1 MNHFQPDD
9 LAVYP
14 NYGVGKVVSVESR
27 MMGDSEVSCYVVNIL
42 SDSSKVVIVP
52 VDSAEQMG
60 LRTLIGADEVQKVYS
75 CFRYKN
81 LDLLKMNWNRRY
93 RTLQDKMKTG
103 KVTDVAA
110 VISDLMFLK
119 KRKGLSYGEE
129 RLLSDAEDILA
140 TELSI
145 IEKLPKEDVVTKIHN
160 SFKSKEPKEPKEAPK
175 EPEEVKN
182 LKEPKE
188 TKTAKA
194 KTKAKAKA

>member
-1 MNHFQPDD
+1 MGQFKPED

-27 MMGDSEVSCYVVNIL
+27 MMGNAEVSCYVVNIL

-60 LRTLIGADEVQKVYS
+60 LRTLIGPDEIRDVYA
-75 CFRYKN
+75 CFKYKN

-93 RTLQDKMKTG
+93 RSLQEKMKTG
-103 KVTDVAA
+103 KVTDVAT

-129 RLLSDAEDILA
+129 RLLNDAEDILA
-140 TELSI
+140 TVLSI
-145 IEKLPKEDVVTKIHN
+145 IEKLPKEEVVTKIHN
-160 SFKSKEPKEPKEAPK
+160 SFKTKEPKEVKAEA
-175 EPEEVKN
+175 
-182 LKEPKE
+182 
-188 TKTAKA
+188 
-194 KTKAKAKA
+194 

>member
-160 SFKSKEPKEPKEAPK
+160 SFKKEPKEPKEAPK
-175 EPEEVKN
+175 EPEEVKSP
-182 LKEPKE
+182 KESKE
-188 TKTAKA
+188 TKPAKA

>member
-1 MNHFQPDD
+1 MNQFKPDD

-42 SDSSKVVIVP
+42 ADSSKVVIVP

-60 LRTLIGADEVQKVYS
+60 LRSLIDIKDVEGVYG
-75 CFRYKN
+75 CFKYKN

-93 RTLQDKMKTG
+93 RSLQDKMKTG

-119 KRKGLSYGEE
+119 KKKGLSYGEE
-129 RLLSDAEDILA
+129 RLLNDAEDILA

-145 IEKLPKEDVVTKIHN
+145 IEKLPKEEIVNKIRN
-160 SFKSKEPKEPKEAPK
+160 SFKKEPKT
-175 EPEEVKN
+175 N
-182 LKEPKE
+182 S
-188 TKTAKA
+188 
-194 KTKAKAKA
+194 

>member
-103 KVTDVAA
+103 KVTDVAT

-160 SFKSKEPKEPKEAPK
+160 SFKKEPKEPKEAPK
-175 EPEEVKN
+175 EPEEVKSP
-182 LKEPKE
+182 KESKE
-188 TKTAKA
+188 TKPAKA
-194 KTKAKAKA
+194 KTKAKA

>member
-1 MNHFQPDD
+1 MNQFKPDD

-27 MMGDSEVSCYVVNIL
+27 MMGNAEVSCYVVNIL

-60 LRTLIGADEVQKVYS
+60 LRTLIGSDEINNVYD
-75 CFRYKN
+75 CFKYKN

-93 RTLQDKMKTG
+93 RSLQEKMKTG
-103 KVTDVAA
+103 KVTDVAT

-129 RLLSDAEDILA
+129 RLLNDAEDILA
-140 TELSI
+140 TELAI
-145 IEKLPKEDVVTKIHN
+145 IEKLPKEEVVTKIHN
-160 SFKSKEPKEPKEAPK
+160 SFKTKEPKEVKAEA
-175 EPEEVKN
+175 
-182 LKEPKE
+182 
-188 TKTAKA
+188 
-194 KTKAKAKA
+194 

>member
-1 MNHFQPDD
+1 MNQFQPDD

-60 LRTLIGADEVQKVYS
+60 LRTLIGADEVQNVYS
-75 CFRYKN
+75 CFKYKN

-129 RLLSDAEDILA
+129 RLLTDAEDILA

-145 IEKLPKEDVVTKIHN
+145 IEKLPKEEVVNKIHN
-160 SFKSKEPKEPKEAPK
+160 SFKKEPKA
-175 EPEEVKN
+175 N
-182 LKEPKE
+182 S
-188 TKTAKA
+188 
-194 KTKAKAKA
+194 

>member
-1 MNHFQPDD
+1 MDQFKPGD

-14 NYGVGKVVSVESR
+14 NYGVGKVVTVESR

-42 SDSSKVVIVP
+42 ADSSKVVIVP
-52 VDSAEQMG
+52 VDSVEQMG
-60 LRTLIGADEVQKVYS
+60 LRNLISESEVPAVYN

-93 RTLQDKMKTG
+93 RSLQDKMKTG
-103 KVTDVAA
+103 KVTDVAT

-145 IEKLPKEDVVTKIHN
+145 IENLPKEEIVNKIHD
-160 SFKSKEPKEPKEAPK
+160 SFKSKSNTNTQTESK
-175 EPEEVKN
+175 
-182 LKEPKE
+182 
-188 TKTAKA
+188 
-194 KTKAKAKA
+194 

>member
-1 MNHFQPDD
+1 MNQFQPDD

-145 IEKLPKEDVVTKIHN
+145 IEKLPKEDVVIKIHN
-160 SFKSKEPKEPKEAPK
+160 SFKKEPKEGPKEL
-175 EPEEVKN
+175 EEVKVP
-182 LKEPKE
+182 KESKE
-188 TKTAKA
+188 TKPAKA
-194 KTKAKAKA
+194 KTKAKA

>member
-1 MNHFQPDD
+1 MEQFKPDD

-27 MMGDSEVSCYVVNIL
+27 MMGNSEVACYVVNIL

-60 LRTLIGADEVQKVYS
+60 LRTLIGPDEVQDVYG
-75 CFRYKN
+75 CFKYKN

-93 RTLQDKMKTG
+93 RSLQEKMKTG
-103 KVTDVAA
+103 KITDVAT

-129 RLLSDAEDILA
+129 RLLNDAEDILA

-145 IEKLPKEDVVTKIHN
+145 IEKLPKEEVVTKIHN
-160 SFKSKEPKEPKEAPK
+160 SFKIKEPKEPKE
-175 EPEEVKN
+175 VK
-182 LKEPKE
+182 
-188 TKTAKA
+188 ADS
-194 KTKAKAKA
+194 

>member
-1 MNHFQPDD
+1 MNQFQPDD

-103 KVTDVAA
+103 KVTDVAT

-160 SFKSKEPKEPKEAPK
+160 SFKKEPKEPKEAPK
-175 EPEEVKN
+175 EPEEVKSP
-182 LKEPKE
+182 KESKE
-188 TKTAKA
+188 TKPAKA